1 MTPATPGDPLLL
13 SVIVPAR
20 NEAECLG
27 DCLGS
32 LTAQSEPGFALGQ
45 DWELFCVDDA
55 SMDRTRVI
63 ARSFAGVTLLD
74 APLLAPGWT
83 GKSAAIWH
91 GVMQARGAVLLF
103 TDADTIHEPGSLQRA
118 LHEREKHGAA
128 MLSYSPRQIVQ
139 GFWQRALMP
148 LVFSELNI
156 AFPPAQVSDPASP
169 VAAANGQFL
178 MAEREAYFKIGGH
191 QAVAESVLEDVAL
204 AARFKRAGMAIRF
217 RYAPDAVAVRMYRSL
232 SAMVEGWTKNLA
244 LLFPQPLWLAFMRLL
259 DFCLIIG
266 IPLLL
271 WILPQVRFLLWQQK
285 LALALV
291 WIWVLC
297 RCFLRVA
304 KSQFPPLD
312 CILSI
317 AGLPLF
323 VALLVRSWMHHHLR
337 RRVSWKGREYG
348 A

>member
-1 MTPATPGDPLLL
+1 MSPGSPTEPLLL

-32 LTAQSEPGFALGQ
+32 LTTQSEPGFALGQ
-45 DWELFCVDDA
+45 EWEILCVNDA

-63 ARSFAGVTLLD
+63 AKSFAGVMLLD

-91 GVMQARGAVLLF
+91 GVTQARGAVLLF

-118 LHEREKHGAA
+118 LHEREKHHAA

-148 LVFSELNI
+148 LIFSELTV

-169 VAAANGQFL
+169 LAAANGQFL
-178 MAEREAYFKIGGH
+178 MTEREAYFQIGGH
-191 QAVAESVLEDVAL
+191 KAVAETVLEDVAL
-204 AARFKRAGMAIRF
+204 AVRFKRAGMAIRF

-244 LLFPQPLWLAFMRLL
+244 LLFPQPLWLALMRLL
-259 DFCLIIG
+259 DFCLIAG

-271 WILPQVRFLLWQQK
+271 WILPRVRFLLWQQK

-297 RCFLRVA
+297 RYFIRVA
-304 KSQFPPLD
+304 KSQFPALA
-312 CILSI
+312 CALSI
-317 AGLPLF
+317 FGLPPF
-323 VALLVRSWMHHHLR
+323 VLLLTRSWMHHHLR